1 MALNSSGII
10 ALGSGSLGQSVNLEL
25 GKAFNA
31 TISMND
37 TDVRTLAGVP
47 TGPITFNNFYG
58 KSNVSSPTPTPTRT
72 PSPSL
77 TPPVSP
83 SPTPTPTRT
92 PSASPPT
99 IYLYLVVYCSAP
111 EAEPTGIS
119 SADPLSVGTTYYS
132 GIGCFT
138 VTFDNGSTGGY
149 FPNIP
154 TGNAVPSS
162 CDSTQCGGGGPQQ

>member
-92 PSASPPT
+92 PSASPPI
-99 IYLYLVVYCSAP
+99 IYLYGIEYCNLITSN
-111 EAEPTGIS
+111 IS
-119 SADPLSVGTTYYS
+119 SADPLSVGTVYYS

-138 VTFDNGSTGGY
+138 VISDNGSTGGY
-149 FPNIP
+149 FPDIP
-154 TGNAVPSS
+154 SGNATPSS
-162 CDSTQCGGGGPQQ
+162 CAAPECSGGGPQQ